1 MSALQQ
7 SVTFPEGKHMVYKII
22 GSLLL
27 AGAGGYLAM
36 MLSRFERRRLLVLDG
51 YLSLIRCIKGQI
63 DCFSMPLEDI
73 LAGIDPSVLSACRG
87 EDAPDERY
95 PSPRSV
101 PSLPRLLDDSRS
113 YLGRESE
120 RLLSSF
126 AGELGRTHRAEQV
139 SRCDYYLSALGE
151 ERRRLADALPGRLRT
166 GSTLCITCALAMAV
180 LLW

>member
-1 MSALQQ
+1 
-7 SVTFPEGKHMVYKII
+7 MVYKII

-36 MLSRFERRRLLVLDG
+36 MLSRYERRRLLVLDG

-87 EDAPDERY
+87 
-95 PSPRSV
+95 
-101 PSLPRLLDDSRS
+101 
-113 YLGRESE
+113 E